1 MIAVPRRMSLRNPHI
16 WLVAA
21 AALGA
26 MAPGTYTDATPREVL
41 PGPVPAELVRVV
53 DGDTVLVSA
62 RIWLGQ
68 RVTVSVRL
76 AGIDAPEMRGRCA
89 SERARARQARDF
101 LARRLAAG
109 RIALADIQYGKFAG
123 RVVARLLDGDGADLG
138 AALLAAGLARPYAG
152 RRRGSWC

>member
-1 MIAVPRRMSLRNPHI
+1 MKTVPKQMRLRKSMY
-16 WLVAA
+16 WLAA
-21 AALGA
+21 AALAGA
-26 MAPGTYTDATPREVL
+26 TALGPRTGAAPHEVL

-76 AGIDAPEMRGRCA
+76 AGIDAPEIRGRCA
-89 SERARARQARDF
+89 AERARAGQARDF
-101 LARRLAAG
+101 LVRRLATG
-109 RIALADIQYGKFAG
+109 GVALADIQYGKFAG

-152 RRRGSWC
+152 RRRGAWC

>member
-1 MIAVPRRMSLRNPHI
+1 MITVPRRMNLGRPLI
-16 WLVAA
+16 WLAA
-21 AALGA
+21 AIALA
-26 MAPGTYTDATPREVL
+26 TFAPPLRSGATPREVL
-41 PGPVPAELVRVV
+41 PGPVPAELVSVV

-76 AGIDAPEMRGRCA
+76 AGIDAPEIRGRCA
-89 SERARARQARDF
+89 SERARARRARDF
-101 LARRLAAG
+101 LIRRMATG
-109 RIALADIQYGKFAG
+109 RIALADIQYGKYAG

-152 RRRGSWC
+152 RRRGTWC